1 MHIAYQTQASNQVL
15 SSATLTRGLTIWLT
29 GLSGAGKTTI
39 GKELVRQLQAAGEKV
54 EFLDGDSLRQTICRG
69 LGFSYEDRCENIRRI
84 GFLAEL
90 LTRHGIT
97 VVVAVISP
105 YQSMRDEVR
114 QRVEHFLEV
123 YVNAPLAVCE
133 QRDVKGLYKRTR
145 AGEIQQ
151 FTGVSDPYEPPL
163 SPEVTCFTDRE
174 TIDESVAKILAHFQ
188 AMHLRQISNR
198 KQTLVRS

>member
-1 MHIAYQTQASNQVL
+1 MNRTYQTQTNSQSASP
-15 SSATLTRGLTIWLT
+15 TTIPGGITIWLT

-39 GKELVRQLQAAGEKV
+39 GKELVRHLQAAGEQV
-54 EFLDGDSLRQTICRG
+54 EFLDGDVLRQTLCRG

-97 VVVAVISP
+97 VIVAVISP
-105 YQSMRDEVR
+105 YQSIREEVR
-114 QRVEHFLEV
+114 QRLDSFLEV

-163 SPEVTCFTDRE
+163 SPEVVCYTDRE
-174 TIDESVAKILAHFQ
+174 TIDESVARILAHFQ
-188 AMHLRQISNR
+188 SLKPNR
-198 KQTLVRS
+198 